1 MEYYIQGNTQKASQ
15 IKIAFKAKGIDV
27 LDFKFADKT
36 LIYFSIGGCVQVVAY
51 TVNLMHIL
59 HSHPNFQE
67 LPLPTKKTLKVGDL
81 VVWFNSLLGRI
92 TEIDDDSAWIGN
104 VKIPLDNVHKAD
116 HRDVIRITTR

>member
-1 MEYYIQGNTQKASQ
+1 MEYYIQGNPQKASQ
-15 IKIAFKAKGIDV
+15 IKMAFKAKGIDV
-27 LDFKFADKT
+27 LDFKFTDKT

-51 TVNLMHIL
+51 TINLMHIL

-81 VVWFNSLLGRI
+81 VVWFDSLLGRI